1 MLRERNPKVLDK
13 LIAVRGDVE
22 ALGVGLSADSLE
34 LLKDVSIIFHSAAS
48 VRFDDQL
55 QYAILLNTRG
65 TREVVEFATKLKNL
79 AVFCH
84 ISTTYCYPD
93 RHEIEEKVS
102 VSMHEVKLLT
112 TKIHST
118 GPPGQRRM
126 ARGDQ
131 SCRESAHSHVGMSNA
146 ALHRVQSQRVHLL
159 EVTGRADLQ

>member
-22 ALGVGLSADSLE
+22 ALGIGLSAESLE

-65 TREVVEFATKLKNL
+65 TREVVEFATKLKKL
-79 AVFCH
+79 KVFVH

-93 RHEIEEKVS
+93 RHEIEEKVNIVQPAS
-102 VSMHEVKLLT
+102 QAEKLLQFFVPP
-112 TKIHST
+112 ST
-118 GPPGQRRM
+118 GPASQRRM
-126 ARGDQ
+126 A
-131 SCRESAHSHVGMSNA
+131 
-146 ALHRVQSQRVHLL
+146 
-159 EVTGRADLQ
+159 